1 MRMTEE
7 DDSTD
12 AAFASMSF
20 EEALKE
26 LEGIVRRLE
35 SGDVPLDESIALY
48 ARGEKLRSQCTRRLA
63 DAEARIQQLTT
74 DGNGAVTGA
83 RSFGSD

>member
-1 MRMTEE
+1 MA
-7 DDSTD
+7 DNGDSSD
-12 AAFASMSF
+12 ADLAGMSF

-35 SGDVPLDESIALY
+35 GGDVPLDESIALY
-48 ARGEKLRSQCTRRLA
+48 ARGEKLRSQCARRLA

-74 DGNGAVTGA
+74 DGNGTVTGS
-83 RSFGSD
+83 RSFGAD